1 MLFLIHKHN
10 CMNNK
15 CLITLLSTLVLM
27 TGSCCKE
34 KTMSV
39 SKQATKIKSLKYVD
53 QNTLDTLKYYF
64 HYDSLNQVDKISDG
78 TTELF
83 LVSKINNNTIKIASG
98 DQNFVFFTH
107 LNAQNR
113 IICINTNE
121 EYITPDAQSFYAT
134 YNTNTTFA
142 DTILHPDYFYFP
154 FGNYYVF
161 TNISSFDFRF
171 YNGNCIN
178 HKMSSMVT
186 YGGINPEEPK
196 LENFSIDMDYNTSLK
211 NNNLLPFQNSYP
223 YMLGIY
229 SDIFYLLGL
238 NGYYYIQPNANLLQS
253 KQDITLGGD
262 NRPSYRTTYYEY
274 KTDANQNVTEMCVRH
289 YSNIDSCDKYFFEY
303 Y

>member
-1 MLFLIHKHN
+1 MK
-10 CMNNK
+10 NK
-15 CLITLLSTLVLM
+15 CFITLLLALILI

-34 KTMSV
+34 KTAT
-39 SKQATKIKSLKYVD
+39 KQATKIKSLKYVD

-64 HYDSLNQVDKISDG
+64 HYDSLNQMNKITDG
-78 TTELF
+78 ATELF
-83 LVSKINNNTIKIASG
+83 LISKINNNTIKIASG
-98 DQNFVFFTH
+98 DQNFIFFTH

-113 IICINTNE
+113 IICINTVE
-121 EYITPDAQSFYAT
+121 DYITPDAQSYYAT

-186 YGGINPEEPK
+186 YGGISPEEPR
-196 LENFSIDMDYNTSLK
+196 LENFSIDMSYNTSLK

-223 YMLGIY
+223 YMLGTY
-229 SDIFYLLGL
+229 SDIFYMLGL
-238 NGYYYIQPNANLLQS
+238 NGFYYIQPNANLLQS
-253 KQDITLGGD
+253 KQDITLDSD
-262 NRPSYRTTYYEY
+262 NRTSYRTTYYEY
-274 KTDANQNVTEMCVRH
+274 KTDANENVTEMCVRH
-289 YSNIDSCDKYFFEY
+289 YSTLDSCDKYFFEY